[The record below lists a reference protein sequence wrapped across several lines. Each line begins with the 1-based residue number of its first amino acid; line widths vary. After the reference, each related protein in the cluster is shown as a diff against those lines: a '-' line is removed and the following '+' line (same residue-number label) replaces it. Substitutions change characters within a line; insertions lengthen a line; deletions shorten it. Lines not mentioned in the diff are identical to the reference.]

1 MKRKLLYSF
10 FIAAAMS
17 FSGCSSFLEENPVDQ
32 MPESEAYKNPEMIYL
47 NTVANLYTKIGADAG
62 GSGLAGTD
70 RGLYDLNTFCADDA
84 ILPTRGGD
92 WDMGRGGR
100 SDQRQD
106 AQGIPDTDQKTGGK
120 TDQSCICSDGSETG
134 CRSGT
139 RHGLLFRDN
148 VSRICVPDAYVA
160 GLFTYPGL

>member
-1 MKRKLLYSF
+1 MNVTMKRKLLYSF

-92 WDMGRGGR
+92 WDDGG
-100 SDQRQD
+100 
-106 AQGIPDTDQKTGGK
+106 
-120 TDQSCICSDGSETG
+120 
-134 CRSGT
+134 
-139 RHGLLFRDN
+139 LWRD
-148 VSRICVPDAYVA
+148 
-160 GLFTYPGL
+160 LFTHNWGVNNGLIIST